1 MRRQKNFTDEKEKMI
16 SKELY
21 GEISRFIEENR
32 PAEIPECFAPAADIL
47 SAEEKRPDEIPANQ
61 LSRKASAE
69 RPERTKKAK
78 TRFRAAPLA
87 AACAPAPVFEAEES
101 SLGEAL
107 SAIDESFSQMLLRK
121 IDEKGLKDSEC
132 YRRANI
138 DRKLFS
144 KIRSNPQYRPSKPT
158 AILFALAL
166 GLSLGETK
174 EMLMKAGY
182 ALSHSSKSDIIIE
195 FFLTK
200 GIHDVATINDALYE
214 FDLPVLGG

>member
-1 MRRQKNFTDEKEKMI
+1 MI

-21 GEISRFIEENR
+21 GEISRFIEEKR
-32 PAEIPECFAPAADIL
+32 PVEIRECFAPAADFL
-47 SAEEKRPDEIPANQ
+47 VAEEKRPDEISANRF
-61 LSRKASAE
+61 SRKAPAE
-69 RPERTKKAK
+69 RPQKPKKAK
-78 TRFRAAPLA
+78 TRLRPAPLA

-107 SAIDESFSQMLLRK
+107 STIDESFSQMLLRK
-121 IDEKGLKDSEC
+121 IDEKGMSDSEC

-166 GLSLGETK
+166 GLSLGETR

-200 GIHDVATINDALYE
+200 GIHDVATINDALYD
-214 FDLPVLGG
+214 FGQPILGG